1 MSTRPMLSPPVALAL
16 VALLLLTACDQ
27 WALFV
32 NSDGVL
38 SISIFSDGFQPQ
50 DRFRVRARQ
59 ADGIIR
65 VVDLPASGPLT
76 LSGAAGR
83 TVELTLLSPEGCQ
96 VTAPNPRTVSVGP
109 DQTVGV
115 VFDVQCGGSR
125 AAPG

>member
-1 MSTRPMLSPPVALAL
+1 MSTRPLLGTPAAFAL

-32 NSDGVL
+32 TSDGVL

-50 DRFRVRARQ
+50 ERFRVRARQ
-59 ADGIIR
+59 ADGTIR

-76 LSGAAGR
+76 LSGATGS
-83 TVELTLLSPEGCQ
+83 TVELTLLSPEGCR
-96 VTAPNPRTVSVGP
+96 VRAPNPRVVSVGS

-115 VFDVQCGGSR
+115 VFDVRCG
-125 AAPG
+125 

>member
-1 MSTRPMLSPPVALAL
+1 MSTRSLHSPPVALAL

-32 NSDGVL
+32 NTDGVL
-38 SISIFSDGFQPQ
+38 SISIFSDGQPQ

-65 VVDLPASGPLT
+65 VVELPASGPLT
-76 LSGAAGR
+76 LSGAAGS

-96 VTAPNPRTVSVGP
+96 VAAPNPRTVSVGS

-115 VFDVQCGGSR
+115 VFDVQCDG
-125 AAPG
+125 